1 MIPPKR
7 TIRRDELRQLVPMSD
22 STIYRLEQKGE
33 FPQRFALTS
42 RCVVWYLD
50 EVEAW
55 IASRRENAAAIEKAP
70 APDVRQ
76 RKTRPVRV
84 QAS

>member
-1 MIPPKR
+1 MTLKR
-7 TIRRDELRQLVPMSD
+7 TIRRHELRKMVPMSD

-33 FPQRFALTS
+33 FPKRFALTP

-55 IASRRENAAAIEKAP
+55 IASRRENAAGIEKAP
-70 APDVRQ
+70 SPDVRQ
-76 RKTRPVRV
+76 RKTRPVRGT
-84 QAS
+84 AA